1 MQKVLLTLIASIVWI
16 NVATAAT
23 LTPKKG
29 VSILYING
37 VQAEDKVGK
46 NHLEKGYN
54 QIVIRMD
61 KDLSRGSSPA
71 VFTSAPYVLS
81 FEVSGEYIV
90 IGHPQARSEME
101 AKKAFVDEQPQW
113 FIEQDDSKLAYEQ
126 EKLQGNIG
134 LFPYLGMDELV
145 LQHNK
150 ERGIHFNNGELIGKP
165 VKAETIVAFTT
176 VTTTQGA
183 TTQQL
188 KTAVETKN
196 LEQLKA
202 WYLKASKKERKEF
215 RKWMIDQE

>member
-1 MQKVLLTLIASIVWI
+1 MKKVLLTLIASIVCI

-37 VQAEDKVGK
+37 FQAEDKVGK

-71 VFTSAPYVLS
+71 VFTSAPYVLN
-81 FEVSGEYIV
+81 FEASGEYIV

-101 AKKAFVDEQPQW
+101 AMNVFKSEQPDW
-113 FIEQDDSKLAYEQ
+113 KLIQDGSALEYTQ
-126 EKLQGNIG
+126 EKLPSKGG
-134 LFPYLGMDELV
+134 LFPYLAMDKLLAEYNQSKGVYFEGGKL
-145 LQHNK
+145 LD
-150 ERGIHFNNGELIGKP
+150 KP
-165 VKAETIVAFTT
+165 VEVQVLPTIAED
-176 VTTTQGA
+176 
-183 TTQQL
+183 
-188 KTAVETKN
+188 TASRAVKEPAASSN
-196 LEQLKA
+196 LDQLKA
-202 WYLKASKKERKEF
+202 WYLKASKQERKEF